1 MSLNNNKFD
10 ALGSHSE
17 DEEEETFIEDK
28 TSPVINSE
36 KKVKNWRLND

>member
-28 TSPVINSE
+28 KREVSLVIMIF
-36 KKVKNWRLND
+36 LF